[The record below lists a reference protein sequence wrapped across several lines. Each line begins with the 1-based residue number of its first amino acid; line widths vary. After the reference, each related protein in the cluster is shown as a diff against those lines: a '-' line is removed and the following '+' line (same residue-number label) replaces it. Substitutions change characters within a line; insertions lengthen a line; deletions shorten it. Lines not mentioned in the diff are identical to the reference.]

1 MKSRF
6 SLSIFF
12 WIWWQ
17 GSHKGESYEKQ
28 NKTKKQK
35 KQKKKAKTKTKSK
48 KKDEEVEPRI
58 FDGVM
63 VKIEKY
69 EKEL

>member
-1 MKSRF
+1 MKSSF
-6 SLSIFF
+6 SLSSFF

-17 GSHKGESYEKQ
+17 GSHKGESYDK
-28 NKTKKQK
+28 KKKQK
-35 KQKKKAKTKTKSK
+35 QKQKKKTKTKSK
-48 KKDEEVEPRI
+48 KKDEVEPRI

>member
-6 SLSIFF
+6 SLSSFF

-28 NKTKKQK
+28 NKTKQNK
-35 KQKKKAKTKTKSK
+35 KSK

-58 FDGVM
+58 FDGVT

>member
-1 MKSRF
+1 MKSSF
-6 SLSIFF
+6 SLSSFF

-17 GSHKGESYEKQ
+17 RSHKGESYEQK
-28 NKTKKQK
+28 KKQK
-35 KQKKKAKTKTKSK
+35 KKSK